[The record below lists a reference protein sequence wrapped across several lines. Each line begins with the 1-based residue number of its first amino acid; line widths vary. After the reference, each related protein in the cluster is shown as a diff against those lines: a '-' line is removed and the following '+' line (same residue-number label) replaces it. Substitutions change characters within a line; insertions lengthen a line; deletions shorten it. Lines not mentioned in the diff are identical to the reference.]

1 MGFHRIPWDSIG
13 FAGVGRSAHPS
24 EPYGIPKESHIAR
37 VARVARLAIRAIR
50 AAATALLPQRC
61 CHSAAA
67 AALVVGEG
75 CWIDACEGCWI
86 GACAT
91 CARK

>member
-50 AAATALLPQRC
+50 AAATALLPLRC

-67 AALVVGEG
+67 TALLLQRCCCSASRG
-75 CWIDACEGCWI
+75 
-86 GACAT
+86 
-91 CARK
+91 